1 MPVNQSS
8 PSVPIPGQRLL
19 AANGPLLAVNP
30 SGDKPLSSSLQDARP
45 KYPCLPVADQPHL
58 PLSSLGRSQS
68 CGKMRSES
76 PACGLR
82 SDPLVTLGALTSA
95 PISDHDV
102 FIPVGRDS
110 LPALAGDVCVKLFE
124 RHRMINKVSDGI
136 RISLARNYKYLKS
149 MNRHLC

>member
-1 MPVNQSS
+1 
-8 PSVPIPGQRLL
+8 
-19 AANGPLLAVNP
+19 
-30 SGDKPLSSSLQDARP
+30 
-45 KYPCLPVADQPHL
+45 
-58 PLSSLGRSQS
+58 
-68 CGKMRSES
+68 MRSES